1 MQKTHVFNAVPF
13 KQDGAPHHT
22 PFEVKTVGIFHER
35 PSDKSLLYVLV
46 GFKITSFIP
55 DWFLVVSRVYRV
67 SPTTLV
73 KLISAI
79 HPTVAAI
86 DGDMLHVVTR
96 SDATYYL
103 VVVVILDIYCY

>member
-1 MQKTHVFNAVPF
+1 M
-13 KQDGAPHHT
+13 QDGAPHHI
-22 PFEVKTVGIFHER
+22 PLEVKTVGIFHER

-73 KLISAI
+73 KLINAI
-79 HPTVAAI
+79 RPTVAAI
-86 DGDMLHVVTR
+86 DGDMLHSLVMDVGTR
-96 SDATYYL
+96 LIYYL